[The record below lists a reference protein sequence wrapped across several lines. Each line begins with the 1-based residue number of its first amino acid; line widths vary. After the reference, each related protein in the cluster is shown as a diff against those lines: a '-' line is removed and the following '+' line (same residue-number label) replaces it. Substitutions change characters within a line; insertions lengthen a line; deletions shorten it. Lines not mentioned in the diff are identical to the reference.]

1 MRQGRPAAPGRLC
14 RQRPSEVAGPEQAP
28 GVKPRPGFQ
37 ARRRIFSQRAWL
49 FLRALDPLPW
59 PWGEHILS
67 KMFVAKALIR
77 PSRLRMTLAW
87 AGHYPLAGRSRW
99 RLALSCCSHH
109 GRFVA
114 RRALLGIRTPEDL
127 RRHVILKGE
136 EHLTAASN
144 GAILLAFHLGPPG
157 VAVALQ
163 AVGHRV
169 TWLGGPLAF
178 RTCWTEAWQAFQ
190 QASDTLTLSGNSA
203 SMASMLYRARRL
215 LLDGGT
221 LCVPADGG
229 KGREAFQVALPGAS
243 VRINRVWFVLR
254 RQCVVPVL
262 PVLTHLEGLTQVIT
276 ICPPLPPPD
285 PDQARDLEVCRVRLA
300 ALLEHY
306 VQRFPEQCYG
316 PTFFG
321 RTYRGRSSV

>member
-1 MRQGRPAAPGRLC
+1 M
-14 RQRPSEVAGPEQAP
+14 
-28 GVKPRPGFQ
+28 
-37 ARRRIFSQRAWL
+37 
-49 FLRALDPLPW
+49 RALDPLPW
-59 PWGEHILS
+59 PWGEDILA
-67 KMFVAKALIR
+67 KLFVAKAFTR
-77 PSRLRMTLAW
+77 PSRLREALAW

-99 RLALSCCSHH
+99 RLALSCCAHH

-114 RRALLGIRTPEDL
+114 RQALLGIRTPEDL

-136 EHLTAASN
+136 AHLTAAST
-144 GAILLAFHLGPPG
+144 GAILLSFHMGPPG

-169 TWLGGPLAF
+169 TWMGGPRAF
-178 RTCWTEAWQAFQ
+178 RTRWTETWQVFQ
-190 QASDTLTLSGNSA
+190 QASDTLMISGNPTSSA
-203 SMASMLYRARRL
+203 AALYRARRL

-221 LCVPADGG
+221 VCVAAEHGS
-229 KGREAFQVALPGAS
+229 GRAAFQIALPGAS
-243 VRINRVWFVLR
+243 VRINWGWFILR
-254 RQCVVPVL
+254 RQCAVPVL
-262 PVLTHLEGLTQVIT
+262 PVLTHLEGLTQVVT

-316 PTFFG
+316 LTFQQ
-321 RTYRGRSSV
+321 RP